1 MSKNS
6 YIIIGAFLLAIGG
19 ISVGSL
25 LAKDREFSP
34 NENRYL
40 SGLPKCSVERILSG
54 DFQEDLENYLNDQIL
69 GRDQWI
75 TAKTALQKTCGD
87 TDIGGAYVGKDGYD
101 FEKILPEDIDDKLV
115 NRNIQS
121 VQQFLEKSTAQVKK
135 EHMSFLLVPTSGLV
149 MKEYLPQNAILFD
162 QEAYMDRVKDAL
174 KEYRFLDGREIFQS
188 EVDYKTEADSKT
200 KVDSK
205 TEADSKTKADEDLYY
220 RTDHHW
226 TTYGAFVAFEEWC
239 RQTGHSFE
247 GADAYEATTVTKQFR
262 GSLYSKILDYDSAY
276 DSIVKMTKKQDA
288 TDYKVIADG
297 KDIGGFYQKDK
308 LQEKDKYAYFFGGN
322 YGEVAIEGTQ
332 DGKGNLLV
340 IKDSFANAFVPFLA
354 DSYDNIYMID
364 LRYFNEDIQEFMKEK
379 NVTDILVLYNVSN
392 FVTDRNLFKLK

>member
-6 YIIIGAFLLAIGG
+6 YIVTGAFLLVIGG

-40 SGLPKCSVERILSG
+40 SGVPTCSVERIFSG
-54 DFQEDLENYLNDQIL
+54 DFQDDLENYLNDQIL

-75 TAKTALQKTCGD
+75 TTKTAIQKACGD

-121 VQQFLEKSTAQVKK
+121 VQQFLEKSTAQVEKD
-135 EHMSFLLVPTSGLV
+135 HMSFLLVPTSGLV
-149 MKEYLPQNAILFD
+149 MKEYLPKNAILFD
-162 QEAYMDRVKDAL
+162 QDAYMDRVKDGL

-188 EVDYKTEADSKT
+188 EVNSKT

-205 TEADSKTKADEDLYY
+205 READFESETDVESKADEDLYY

-239 RQTGHSFE
+239 KQTGHSFE
-247 GADAYEATTVTKQFR
+247 GADAYETETVTKQFR

-276 DSIVKMTKKQDA
+276 DSIVRMTKKQDA
-288 TDYKVIADG
+288 TAYKVIVDG
-297 KDIGGFYQKDK
+297 KDIGGFYQEDK

-332 DGKGNLLV
+332 EGKGNLLV

-354 DSYDNIYMID
+354 DSYDNIYMVD

-392 FVTDRNLFKLK
+392 FVTDRNIFKIK

>member
-6 YIIIGAFLLAIGG
+6 YIVTGAFLLAIGG

-40 SGLPKCSVERILSG
+40 SGVPVCSVDRIFSG

-149 MKEYLPQNAILFD
+149 MKEYLPKNAILFD

-174 KEYRFLDGREIFQS
+174 KEYRFMDGRKIFQS
-188 EVDYKTEADSKT
+188 EM
-200 KVDSK
+200 
-205 TEADSKTKADEDLYY
+205 DSKTKADKALNY

-239 RQTGHSFE
+239 KQTGHSFE
-247 GADAYEATTVTKQFR
+247 GADAYETETVTKQFR

-276 DSIVKMTKKQDA
+276 DSIVRMTKKQDA
-288 TDYKVIADG
+288 TAYKVIVDG
-297 KDIGGFYQKDK
+297 KDIGGFYQEDK

-332 DGKGNLLV
+332 NGKGNLLV

-354 DSYDNIYMID
+354 DSYDNIYMVD
-364 LRYFNEDIQEFMKEK
+364 LRYFNEDMQAYLKEK
-379 NVTDILVLYNVSN
+379 NITDILVLYNVSN
-392 FVTDRNLFKLK
+392 FVTDRNLYKLKGTI